1 VDRFYVVGIKQSTKY
16 TNYTKSISLELKLLA
31 ANLYGENATGTA
43 LVAKGL
49 NGSMSGMQSVVRIS
63 HASLVYRL

>member
-1 VDRFYVVGIKQSTKY
+1 MDRFYVVGIKQSTKY